1 MKIENILATKGTKVV
16 TVRAG
21 QSLKEAIGLLVEFN
35 IGALVVMNE
44 AEAGN
49 LVGIISERDLI
60 RAVARGE
67 DIQARRVSEVMTRKV
82 IVASPQDDIE
92 SVMQTMTFKRFR
104 HLPVLDK
111 GKLVGI
117 VSIGDIVKALLGELR
132 GEIET
137 LETQI
142 IGE

>member
-21 QSLKEAIGLLVEFN
+21 QSLKEAIDLLVEFN

-44 AEAGN
+44 TEAGK

-67 DIQARRVSEVMTRKV
+67 DIQTRRVSEVMTRKV
-82 IVASPQDDIE
+82 IVASPQDDLE

-117 VSIGDIVKALLGELR
+117 VSIGDIVKAQLGELR

>member
-21 QSLKEAIGLLVEFN
+21 QSLKEAIDLLVEFN

-44 AEAGN
+44 TEAEK

-67 DIQARRVSEVMTRKV
+67 DIQTRRVSEVMTRKV
-82 IVASPQDDIE
+82 IVASPQDDLE

-117 VSIGDIVKALLGELR
+117 VSIGDIVKAQLGELR

>member
-21 QSLKEAIGLLVEFN
+21 QSLKEAIDLLVEFN

-44 AEAGN
+44 TEAGK

-67 DIQARRVSEVMTRKV
+67 DIQTRRVSEVMTRKV
-82 IVASPQDDIE
+82 IVASPQDDLE

-111 GKLVGI
+111 GKLIGI
-117 VSIGDIVKALLGELR
+117 VSIGDIVKAQLGELR

>member
-1 MKIENILATKGTKVV
+1 
-16 TVRAG
+16 
-21 QSLKEAIGLLVEFN
+21 
-35 IGALVVMNE
+35 MNE